1 MAPRKDSFLLLVI
14 LGNETK
20 SLFNINGA
28 GIMKRKA
35 KENLTIAVS
44 PRKGVG
50 ENKFCSV

>member
-1 MAPRKDSFLLLVI
+1 MAPTKDSFLLLVI

-35 KENLTIAVS
+35 KEKPHNRS
-44 PRKGVG
+44 FPQEGGWGK
-50 ENKFCSV
+50 